1 MMPYKSFS
9 YYLKNQILKDD
20 IDLSSLDS
28 KELYYWLIS
37 NFTTILSDQKI
48 FINSITLTL
57 LKAESYKILYLIE
70 AIGDDKVFKIEYGEF
85 INTDFLDKYLVQN
98 NVSRLSLLNFDSNE
112 INLNKLNSSDSIDY
126 TLIKSKKRKT
136 LIIY

>member
-85 INTDFLDKYLVQN
+85 INTDFLDKYLAQN

-126 TLIKSKKRKT
+126 TVIKSKKRKT

>member
-1 MMPYKSFS
+1 MMSYKSFS

>member
-57 LKAESYKILYLIE
+57 LKSESYKILYLIE

>member
-1 MMPYKSFS
+1 MPYKSFS

-85 INTDFLDKYLVQN
+85 INTDFLDKYLAQN

>member
-85 INTDFLDKYLVQN
+85 INTDFLDKYLAQN

>member
-1 MMPYKSFS
+1 MPYKSFS